1 MQQIRDMVDDDCSL
15 TLKEL
20 QVLIEDMFGVQISKS
35 TIANYI
41 VGWRYSLKR
50 ITVRCEASFTPEL
63 ELARRDY
70 SMWVLQQVA
79 TDTLLIYLDEVGFK
93 VNMRRFYG
101 RSPKGVKAIR
111 KAPSLHS
118 KNISVIAAMGKN
130 GILHYSVLDGNCNQ
144 VRFSH
149 FIDDLATRRDAV
161 NMGATTTVI
170 MDNMSAHRTG
180 LAVEMLEI
188 RGFRWRY
195 LPQYSPFHNPIEM
208 MFAQQWKSLIRS
220 IEPTNEEELLEAIQ
234 SFVLTP
240 LQAQNYI
247 GHAHKNAINCLAGLA
262 MDN

>member
-1 MQQIRDMVDDDCSL
+1 MFVILILDVSYRIQSDFDMQQIRDMVDDDCSL

-63 ELARRDY
+63 ELARR
-70 SMWVLQQVA
+70 
-79 TDTLLIYLDEVGFK
+79 
-93 VNMRRFYG
+93 
-101 RSPKGVKAIR
+101 
-111 KAPSLHS
+111 
-118 KNISVIAAMGKN
+118 
-130 GILHYSVLDGNCNQ
+130 
-144 VRFSH
+144 
-149 FIDDLATRRDAV
+149 
-161 NMGATTTVI
+161 
-170 MDNMSAHRTG
+170 
-180 LAVEMLEI
+180 
-188 RGFRWRY
+188 
-195 LPQYSPFHNPIEM
+195 
-208 MFAQQWKSLIRS
+208 
-220 IEPTNEEELLEAIQ
+220 EEELLEAIQ